1 MDVKSYQNEALKMG
15 TARLSSEMRFAE
27 GVGLKKRADM
37 HLARRLYHMA
47 GMMIIIVLYATLD
60 RPLALGMISGA
71 IFVTLTFDL
80 IRLRSR
86 RLSKKSVEL
95 FKKFIR
101 EDELHRLSSMTY
113 LLIGVGVVIYIFP
126 PVVGLLALLMLAFG
140 DPAASLVGVRYGKDP
155 IIGSKTIQGAA
166 ASFVVCTALTCG
178 YLFYENLLTDRW
190 VLVSWIGGLV
200 GMTAE
205 LFPVG
210 KLDDNLTFPIIA
222 ASLMWSVFYVFSSAA

>member
-1 MDVKSYQNEALKMG
+1 
-15 TARLSSEMRFAE
+15 MRFSE
-27 GVGLKKRADM
+27 GASLKKRADM
-37 HLARRLYHMA
+37 HLARRLYHVV

-60 RPLALGMISGA
+60 RPTGLGMITGA
-71 IFVTLTFDL
+71 VIVTLAFDL
-80 IRLRSR
+80 VRLRSR
-86 RLSKKSVEL
+86 RLSKKSLEL

-101 EDELHRLSSMTY
+101 EDELNRLSSMTY
-113 LLIGVGVVIYIFP
+113 LLIGVGVVIYVFP
-126 PVVGLLALLMLAFG
+126 PVVGQLALLMLAFG

-155 IIGSKTIQGAA
+155 VIGSKTIQGAA
-166 ASFVVCTALTCG
+166 ASFVVCAALTCG
-178 YLFYENLLTDRW
+178 YLFYQNLLMDRW

-222 ASLMWSVFYVFSSAA
+222 SSLMWAVFYVFSSGA